1 MLLMKL
7 TSSTFSLHMIY
18 HLSRRR
24 GYVSR
29 KGRDAE
35 IKETKI
41 ISRIVGGIFCCE
53 LVSNLKLFVL
63 CQREQGAGGPTGR
76 PSDSTSLCRLS
87 S

>member
-1 MLLMKL
+1 MDENVLLMKL
-7 TSSTFSLHMIY
+7 TSSTFSLHVIY

-41 ISRIVGGIFCCE
+41 ISRIVLEAYFV
-53 LVSNLKLFVL
+53 VSW
-63 CQREQGAGGPTGR
+63 
-76 PSDSTSLCRLS
+76 
-87 S
+87 